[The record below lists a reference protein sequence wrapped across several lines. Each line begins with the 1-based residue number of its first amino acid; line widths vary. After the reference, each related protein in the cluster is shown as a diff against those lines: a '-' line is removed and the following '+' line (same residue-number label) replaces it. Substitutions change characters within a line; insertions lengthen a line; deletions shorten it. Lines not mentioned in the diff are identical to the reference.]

1 MKYRAIGENHLFGKV
16 YARGKKAVART
27 VVVYCLKDY
36 HAARLQKAHPL
47 KLRVNRIGLTVTKKI
62 GGAVTRS
69 RVKRILRA
77 GLQDA
82 EKHTPLKTG
91 FLIVIVARDAAV
103 SAKSTQVARDLS
115 YAMQKLGLA
124 ADNAMVG
131 EKLPGEK
138 NP

>member
-1 MKYRAIGENHLFGKV
+1 METCKYGSG
-16 YARGKKAVART
+16 
-27 VVVYCLKDY
+27 
-36 HAARLQKAHPL
+36 
-47 KLRVNRIGLTVTKKI
+47 
-62 GGAVTRS
+62 
-69 RVKRILRA
+69 A

-115 YAMQKLGLA
+115 YAMRKLGLTADVA
-124 ADNAMVG
+124 AAG
-131 EKLPGEK
+131 GKLPGEK